1 MNLNQWNVLSPS
13 RKILKKAKKLANYV
27 DSLKVEFRQK
37 TNKELSEMTNILID
51 RLKRGQSLDDVLAE
65 ALATAREAIYRVHH
79 IFAYKVQLIGAI
91 VANNGDFAEMYT
103 GEGKT
108 IVIILTAY
116 LNALLKRGVHVVTVN
131 EYLVQ
136 RDARFCAEAL
146 NPLGITVGY
155 NLASFTPAQK
165 REMFACDIT
174 YTTNSELGF
183 DYLRDN
189 MVNRYEDKVIRELN
203 FAIID
208 EGDSVLIDEARTPLI
223 ISGQPKQDV
232 SMYIE
237 VDRFVNKLG
246 KNDFVIDAESNSI
259 NLTDEGVKKAEAY
272 YKLTNLFHFQNS
284 TLYHKIKNAL
294 LANKVFRNG
303 VEYIIKDDK
312 VFLVDQFTGRI
323 LEGRSYNAGLQQAI
337 QAKEKVKIEPE
348 NITVATITYQSFF
361 RLYNKLAGLSGTA
374 ATEAEEFLKIY
385 NMVVVTIPTNK
396 PVIRRDMNDYVFANK
411 ISKWVHVVSEIEKI
425 HATGQ
430 PILVGTESVEDSEE
444 LVYFLKNKGLPFQL
458 LNAKNNAK
466 EAKIVALAGQRGMIT
481 ISTNMAGRGTDI
493 KLGPGIAE
501 LGGLYVIGTAHHES
515 RRVDNQ
521 LRGRSGRQGDPGI
534 TRFFVSL
541 EDTLFRRFAIE
552 KENKSSQKIDDEYYD
567 SWFFTRLIKNAQK
580 KVEALNYDMR
590 KNLIDYDSILSNQR
604 ELVYKQRDQILKNS
618 TNLQIAK
625 NMAKVVA
632 KDVVDIFKSS
642 KNPLF
647 VKGEELANAIN
658 KRMFN
663 YNLVSPSFFVNKTAA
678 ETTNILFNILCIS
691 IDKRVELLT
700 PEVANKIFRDIIIQ
714 SLDHQW
720 TNHLDLMV
728 KVREGV
734 NLRSLEQ
741 RSPLNIY
748 VEEAD
753 KHFEDMKQ
761 KVAHATVFQINH
773 IFVPR
778 VNESIFNE
786 LSNVLT
792 ALNINKKAYEELKS
806 RNNDSIIQNAFES
819 KPNFSINLKPT
830 SPRDKF
836 VSQDSQT
843 KSSETSRD
851 AKKTLS
857 NLMEKIKS
865 SQQQDVQDKKETKKV
880 EKPVQ
885 KSK

>member
-1 MNLNQWNVLSPS
+1 MSLSQWNIFSPS
-13 RKILKKAKKLANYV
+13 RKILKRAKKLADYI
-27 DSLKVEFRQK
+27 DSLKVEFRNK
-37 TNKELSEMTNILID
+37 TNKELSNMTNVFID
-51 RLKRGQSLDDVLAE
+51 RLKRGQSLDDILPE
-65 ALATAREAIYRVHH
+65 AIATAREAIYRVHH

-91 VANNGDFAEMYT
+91 VANHGDFCEMYT

-108 IVIILTAY
+108 VVIVLVAY

-136 RDARFCAEAL
+136 RDVRFCAQAL

-155 NLASFTPAQK
+155 NLSSFSANQK

-189 MVNRYEDKVIRELN
+189 MVNKYEDKVIRELN

-223 ISGQPKQDV
+223 ISGQPKQDI
-232 SMYIE
+232 SMYID
-237 VDRFVNKLG
+237 VDRFVSKLG
-246 KNDFVIDAESNSI
+246 DKDFAIDAESNSV

-272 YKLTNLFHFQNS
+272 YHLKNLFHFENS

-294 LANKVFRNG
+294 LANKIFRCG
-303 VEYIIKDDK
+303 VEYIVKDDK
-312 VFLVDQFTGRI
+312 IYLVDQFTGRV

-337 QAKEKVKIEPE
+337 QAKENVKIEPE
-348 NITVATITYQSFF
+348 NVTVATITYQSFF

-385 NMVVVTIPTNK
+385 NMLVVTIPTNK
-396 PVIRRDMNDYVFANK
+396 PVIRKDLNDYVFANK
-411 ISKWVHVVSEIEKI
+411 ISKWVHVASEVEKV

-430 PILVGTESVEDSEE
+430 PILIGTESVEDSEE

-466 EAKIVALAGQRGMIT
+466 EAKIVALAGQKGMIT

-493 KLGPGIAE
+493 KLGPGVKE

-521 LRGRSGRQGDPGI
+521 LKGRSGRQGDPGQ

-552 KENKSSQKIDDEYYD
+552 KEEKSSQKIDDDYYD
-567 SWFFTRLIKNAQK
+567 SWYFTHLIKSAQK
-580 KVEALNYDMR
+580 KVESFNFDMR

-604 ELVYKQRDQILKNS
+604 ELIYKQRDQILKNVS
-618 TNLQIAK
+618 NIQIVK
-625 NMAKVVA
+625 NMAKSVA
-632 KDVVDIFKSS
+632 KSIV
-642 KNPLF
+642 
-647 VKGEELANAIN
+647 ELAKSPKNNIFVLHDQLANTIN
-658 KRMFN
+658 KELFN
-663 YNLVSPSFFVNKTAA
+663 YNLVSPGFFQNKTISQSI
-678 ETTNILFNILCIS
+678 NILYHILCIS
-691 IDKRVELLT
+691 IDKRIELLT
-700 PEVANKIFRDIIIQ
+700 PETGNKIFRDVMIQ
-714 SLDHQW
+714 ALDSQW
-720 TNHLDLMV
+720 IRHLDLMV

-734 NLRSLEQ
+734 SLRSFEQ

-753 KHFEDMKQ
+753 KHFNEMKNDIAYITI
-761 KVAHATVFQINH
+761 KQINH

-778 VNESIFNE
+778 VNEAIFNE
-786 LSNVLT
+786 LSNVLDT
-792 ALNINKKAYEELKS
+792 LNIDINVYNDLKNKNTS
-806 RNNDSIIQNAFES
+806 QTIQNAFDN
-819 KPNFSINLKPT
+819 KPNFNLNLKPS
-830 SPRDKF
+830 SPKDKF
-836 VSQDSQT
+836 TPSNEEKNTNAKDALIKIAESMKKQQEKSEQT
-843 KSSETSRD
+843 
-851 AKKTLS
+851 
-857 NLMEKIKS
+857 I
-865 SQQQDVQDKKETKKV
+865 KKENSIN
-880 EKPVQ
+880 EK
-885 KSK
+885 